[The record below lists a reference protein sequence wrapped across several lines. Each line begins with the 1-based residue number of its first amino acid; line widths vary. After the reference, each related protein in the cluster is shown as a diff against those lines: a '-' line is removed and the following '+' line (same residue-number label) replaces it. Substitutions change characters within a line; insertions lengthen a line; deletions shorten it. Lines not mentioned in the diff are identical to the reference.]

1 MLPTPRISVTLQECV
16 EENPVGERTDGQATE
31 LVTKPELACDSEGG
45 GEERAPLLYVR
56 GERWSPGVYR
66 SLRLL
71 GRPLEVAW
79 EKAFIAHPTF

>member
-1 MLPTPRISVTLQECV
+1 MATSELARRSED
-16 EENPVGERTDGQATE
+16 VGEETS
-31 LVTKPELACDSEGG
+31 ELARHSEDV

-71 GRPLEVAW
+71 GHPLRVAW
-79 EKAFIAHPTF
+79 ERAFIALPTL